1 MTDLLLH
8 NARLIDPARGID
20 ATGHIAVTDRVIT
33 AAGTGE
39 PDKAS
44 MKAAWSMA
52 HAARKARGSWIYSES
67 RTWSMGKRSFSV
79 CHRRQWAAMCG
90 ER

>member
-20 ATGHIAVTDRVIT
+20 ATGHIAVTDGVIT

-39 PDKAS
+39 PLS
-44 MKAAWSMA
+44 LI
-52 HAARKARGSWIYSES
+52 HI
-67 RTWSMGKRSFSV
+67 
-79 CHRRQWAAMCG
+79 
-90 ER
+90 